1 MFAATEQAMEKTLID
16 LSKEAKLDSTK
27 FFFVSIHFK
36 NVNHFFCKHPYTFL
50 GYCIIPE

>member
-1 MFAATEQAMEKTLID
+1 MFATEQAMEKTLID

-36 NVNHFFCKHPYTFL
+36 NVNHFFANTHTLSSAIVLFRNN
-50 GYCIIPE
+50 